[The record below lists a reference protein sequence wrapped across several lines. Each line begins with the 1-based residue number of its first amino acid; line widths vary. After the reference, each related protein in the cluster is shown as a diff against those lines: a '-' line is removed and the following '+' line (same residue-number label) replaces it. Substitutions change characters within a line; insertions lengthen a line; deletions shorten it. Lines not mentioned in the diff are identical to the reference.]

1 MKIGV
6 TESARRRLIRTM
18 RKHFLAG
25 ILVVVPVVAAIAVL
39 YWFFVQ
45 VDNILQP
52 VIELIFGRRIIGVGF
67 GISVIVIYLAGV
79 LASNLFGRRILLF
92 TESLVTRIPLFR
104 QLYRGFKQVVESLS
118 GYKVKKAAFR
128 EVVLVEFPREGMK
141 TLAFITNEI
150 KDESNNTLYAI
161 YIPTAPVP
169 TSGYFELVT
178 ADKITRTNLTVDEAM
193 RMIMSSGMVAPRRID
208 ISGAD
213 DIK

>member
-1 MKIGV
+1 MKSEV
-6 TESARRRLIRTM
+6 TESAWRRVMRTI
-18 RKHFLAG
+18 RKHFFAG
-25 ILVVVPVVAAIAVL
+25 ILVIVPVVAAIAVL

-67 GISVIVIYLAGV
+67 GISVIVIYLTGV

-104 QLYRGFKQVVESLS
+104 QLYRGFKQVAESLS

-128 EVVLVEFPREGMK
+128 EVIIVEFPREGMK

-150 KDESNNTLYAI
+150 KDEANNTLYAI
-161 YIPTAPVP
+161 YVPTAPVP
-169 TSGYFELVT
+169 TSGYFEIVT
-178 ADKITRTNLTVDEAM
+178 EDKITRTKLTVDEAM
-193 RMIMSSGMVAPRRID
+193 RMIMSSGMVAPRKID
-208 ISGAD
+208 VSGAD
-213 DIK
+213 DSK

>member
-1 MKIGV
+1 VKNGV
-6 TESARRRLIRTM
+6 TESIWRRLMRTI

-25 ILVVVPVVAAIAVL
+25 LIVVVPVVAAIAVL

-45 VDNILQP
+45 VDNVLQP
-52 VIELIFGRRIIGVGF
+52 VIVWIFGRRIIGVGF

-79 LASNLFGRRILLF
+79 LASNIFGRRLLRF
-92 TESLVTRIPLFR
+92 TESMVTRIPLFR
-104 QLYRGFKQVVESLS
+104 QLYRGFKQVAESLS

-128 EVVLVEFPREGMK
+128 EVILVEFPREGMK

-150 KDESNNTLYAI
+150 QDESNNTLYAI

-169 TSGYFELVT
+169 TSGYFEIVT
-178 ADKITRTNLTVDEAM
+178 ADKITRTKLTVDEAM

-208 ISGAD
+208 VSGAD
-213 DIK
+213 DSN